1 MLMYLEQ
8 LHSLTCTLPIHIPFS
23 TTVVLRVP
31 IVDGE
36 AREPNTPI
44 LHRDLVVV
52 ILIVLQ
58 IDESFVAAKWPV
70 LLSLRM
76 TIFFILAYIQNTQ
89 KRHESFFWGL
99 LYVHFPAI
107 LIILERENIR
117 ESIWGE
123 KMHDVW
129 WNSQDFAWKITK
141 MWNAYLIPAAL
152 SIWSFYLSHH
162 HTCDFLKL

>member
-1 MLMYLEQ
+1 MSKMLMYLEQ

-44 LHRDLVVV
+44 LHRDLIVV
-52 ILIVLQ
+52 ILVVLQ

-89 KRHESFFWGL
+89 KRHESFF
-99 LYVHFPAI
+99 
-107 LIILERENIR
+107 
-117 ESIWGE
+117 
-123 KMHDVW
+123 
-129 WNSQDFAWKITK
+129 
-141 MWNAYLIPAAL
+141 
-152 SIWSFYLSHH
+152 
-162 HTCDFLKL
+162 